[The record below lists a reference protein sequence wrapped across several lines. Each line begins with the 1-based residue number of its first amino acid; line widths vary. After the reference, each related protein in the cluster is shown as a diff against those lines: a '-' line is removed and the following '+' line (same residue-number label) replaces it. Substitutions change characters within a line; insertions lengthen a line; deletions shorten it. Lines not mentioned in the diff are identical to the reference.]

1 MTIVEIGAGTAVI
14 TIRQFSEN
22 CLHNRP
28 HTPTTLIRI
37 NPFDQDSRIVLR
49 NCPSL
54 EVINEHNVDKATA
67 LSEKCLIEIRL
78 GAKEGME

>member
-28 HTPTTLIRI
+28 HAPTTLIRI

-54 EVINEHNVDKATA
+54 EVINEDNIKKAT
-67 LSEKCLIEIRL
+67 SVTDKCLIEIKL
-78 GAKEGME
+78 GAKDAM